1 MTQEQIQDAAFDL
14 FTSLSET
21 GPIGAAWAAANDEQ
35 VISAIESKNA
45 MTKKLAIERQ
55 LERLAKR

>member
-1 MTQEQIQDAAFDL
+1 MTQEQLQDIAFDL

-21 GPIGAAWAAANDEQ
+21 GPIGAAWAAANDEE
-35 VISAIESKNA
+35 VVNAIERKNA

-55 LERLAKR
+55 LERLANR